1 MTMYAN
7 FIALSVGAKIGLLLA
22 LASILWAVLQ
32 IVIWNWREVVNMVS
46 FGQPMDTPREA
57 EKVDV
62 GAVMEESGLRRQLTL
77 VRKPDG
83 ERQS

>member
-1 MTMYAN
+1 MIKD
-7 FIALSVGAKIGLLLA
+7 FLALDVGARIGLILA
-22 LASILWAVLQ
+22 LFSIAWVLIQ
-32 IVIWNWREVVNMVS
+32 TIRWNWREVVNMVS

-83 ERQS
+83 EGQS